1 MQHGKRDRRI
11 TLEAPTVGQ
20 GASGGMKR
28 QWVLVTECWASVRNL
43 PGTEKDATGVG
54 GGQVAEARTEFGL
67 LYRPGVTAKMRIRYD
82 GRTYNIRH
90 VNDWQEKHQQL
101 VLTCDTGASDG

>member
-20 GASGGMKR
+20 GTSGGMKR
-28 QWVLVTECWASVRNL
+28 QWSKVTDCWASVRNL
-43 PGTEKDATGVG
+43 SGNEKSAAGA
-54 GGQVAEARTEFGL
+54 GGQIAEARTEFGL
-67 LYRPGVTAKMRIRYD
+67 LYRPGVTAQMRVRYD
-82 GRTYNIRH
+82 GRIFNIRH
-90 VNDWQEKHQQL
+90 VNNWMEKHQHL